1 LRPLLFVAFW
11 ASGVA
16 GLLYELAWSRYLALF
31 VGHAAYAQVL
41 VISVFLGGLAVG
53 SLAVGDKS
61 RNLRRPLAWYAA
73 AELVLCLAGIA
84 FHPAFRGITGLAY
97 DSWLPALGSPAL
109 AGVVQWGVAGLLIL
123 PQSVLLG
130 TTFPLMAA
138 GALRLDP
145 RGAGNT
151 VALLYFVNSLG
162 GAGGVLLGG
171 FVLIAWA
178 GLPGAVLGAA
188 ALNAVAAGLALWVSG
203 RAADRSSAAGELE
216 RAALADSPWTLP
228 DRVSQQGLWSVLLGL
243 SFFTALASFIYEI
256 GWIRMLSLVMG
267 SATHSF
273 EIMLS
278 AFILGLAIGSW
289 WIRRAVD
296 RSTRPLRLLGWIQ
309 WTMGLTALA
318 TLPVYEGMFDVM
330 AFLVRAL
337 PEREGAYA
345 LFSLSRYGMALAV
358 MLPSTICAGMSLP
371 LITGTLLH
379 AGAGERS
386 LGWVYGINTLGS
398 VVGVALA
405 GLLLLPSLGL
415 QGMLVAGAALDMAL
429 GVALFAYAA
438 WAGWG
443 VRRRL
448 VPLAAVAGAGA
459 AALVVSS
466 ARFDEAVLT
475 SGVFRY
481 GTVPNPDDR
490 AMLFYR
496 DGRTAT
502 VAVHRESS
510 GLTVQ
515 STNGKPD
522 ASLGERWM
530 RSISEDLEPAPIYW
544 QDEAT
549 QVLVAVAVMAHAPA
563 ARSAAMVGHGSGIT
577 GHYLLAKPDLERLV
591 TIEIEPEMIRGSR
604 LYYPANRRVF
614 DDPRSVVVIDDAK
627 AYFSN
632 RQERFEVIVSEPS
645 NPWVSGTASLFTV
658 EFYQRLGDYLTD
670 DGVFG
675 QWFQLYEMT
684 DESVVSVLTALH
696 QGFRHYRAF
705 LVGTTDLMVI
715 ATNADRLPDPDWDV
729 ARYPALV
736 EDLSHVHPLDPIHL
750 NATRVFD
757 SETLRPVLESG
768 ALPNSD
774 YYPRLDLAAE
784 RSRFLDSFASGFYGF
799 CSDRFDVVAA
809 LEGRR
814 AGFVPY
820 APVPAWGIAQMRARA
835 LGAWLRDD
843 GWLRSRWGDAPAE
856 EYTRAGQRYAAFL
869 AGLDGT
875 GRPASWPNWARSF
888 LAVEESLHG
897 GTAGVADSLLYG
909 RARTYVEAADA
920 PPEARAVVEYMYGLA
935 AWDFAAAAGAADVLV
950 PAAAE
955 GETWIEAE
963 LLLDGSVVAYLAMGD
978 SAGADRAIAT
988 LVPHTGRSPDDFR
1001 TSLLRAYVREGLAPA
1016 AAAGQ

>member
-750 NATRVFD
+750 NVPCSSPARCPTPTI
-757 SETLRPVLESG
+757 SPGSILPPSG
-768 ALPNSD
+768 AGFWT
-774 YYPRLDLAAE
+774 A
-784 RSRFLDSFASGFYGF
+784 SRPASTA
-799 CSDRFDVVAA
+799 SAVIASTWWRHWRVAA
-809 LEGRR
+809 RASSPMLRCRPGASPRCGRERWVHGFGTTAGCEAAGVTRPPKSTPVPVNGTPRSWPGWTAPGGRR
-814 AGFVPY
+814 AGPIG
-820 APVPAWGIAQMRARA
+820 PGRSW
-835 LGAWLRDD
+835 
-843 GWLRSRWGDAPAE
+843 RSRRA
-856 EYTRAGQRYAAFL
+856 YTG
-869 AGLDGT
+869 
-875 GRPASWPNWARSF
+875 GRPAWPTPSCMAGPGPMWRRPTPPPRHARS
-888 LAVEESLHG
+888 SSTCTDSRP
-897 GTAGVADSLLYG
+897 GTLPPRLGRLTSWSRPRP
-909 RARTYVEAADA
+909 RAR
-920 PPEARAVVEYMYGLA
+920 P
-935 AWDFAAAAGAADVLV
+935 
-950 PAAAE
+950 
-955 GETWIEAE
+955 
-963 LLLDGSVVAYLAMGD
+963 GSRPSCSWTD
-978 SAGADRAIAT
+978 PWS
-988 LVPHTGRSPDDFR
+988 R
-1001 TSLLRAYVREGLAPA
+1001 TSPWETPRGPIEPSPRWCHTPVAAPMTS
-1016 AAAGQ
+1016 GPRC